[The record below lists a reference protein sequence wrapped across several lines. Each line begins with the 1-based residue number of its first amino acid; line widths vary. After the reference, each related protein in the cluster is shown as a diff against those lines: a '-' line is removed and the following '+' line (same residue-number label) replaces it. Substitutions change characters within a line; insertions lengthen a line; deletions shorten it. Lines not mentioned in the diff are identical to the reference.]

1 MNIESEKIEI
11 VTACDDNYVQH
22 LGVMLCSLLE
32 NTSHKEKI
40 NIWVIDAAISQY
52 KKDILSSFIKDKYQ
66 VQITYLK
73 VDEET
78 YKDFKISY
86 HFTHSIYYRISIPEV
101 IPTNINKVIYLDSD
115 IILRQDIYDLWLI
128 DLKSY
133 FLGAVESLD
142 IDKKHLKGIIKD
154 DLDYFNSGVLVMDI
168 NKWREHNITQQVI
181 NFISSYQE
189 HIIWWDQDSLNAV
202 LYQKWLSLPLKWNLQ
217 SSFFDVNVSKCK
229 REEELRDAIAN
240 PAIIHYTGLHKPWD
254 YVDNHPYKQEYY
266 KYLTLTPWHK
276 YQPKKNIKL
285 IIKRLIRIYVPRFLV
300 LTIKRFFIKL

>member
-1 MNIESEKIEI
+1 MNIKSEKIEI

-73 VDEET
+73 VNEET

-86 HFTHSIYYRISIPEV
+86 HFTHSIYYRISIPEI
-101 IPTNINKVIYLDSD
+101 IPANVNKVIYLDSD

-128 DLKSY
+128 DMKSY
-133 FLGAVESLD
+133 LLGAVELLD

-154 DLDYFNSGVLVMDI
+154 DLDYFNSGVLIMDV

-202 LYQKWLSLPLKWNLQ
+202 LYQKWLGLPLKWNLQ
-217 SSFFDVNVSKCK
+217 SNFFDVNVSKCK

-240 PAIIHYTGLHKPWD
+240 PAIIHYTGLYKPWD

-276 YQPKKNIKL
+276 YQPEKNIKL